1 MNLSAHLTAAE
12 YTKSDTAK
20 RKGIDN
26 SMTAEHTENAK
37 VLAAKVF
44 EPIRLHFAKPIYLS
58 SGYRSKALNTAIG
71 GSLSSQHCSAEAM
84 DLDQDDRG
92 TGVSNKMVFDYIKAN
107 LKFTQLIA
115 EFPINGNL
123 SWVHVSYNEKNLK
136 NEILVAKKVNEKT
149 IYIPYKSD
157 KDLM

>member
-1 MNLSAHLTAAE
+1 MNLSAHLSEAE
-12 YTKSDTAK
+12 YIKSDTAK

-26 SMTAEHTENAK
+26 SMTPEHTENAK

-92 TGVSNKMVFDYIKAN
+92 TGVTNRMVFDYIKSSVD
-107 LKFTQLIA
+107 FDQLIW
-115 EFPINGNL
+115 EFGDSQNPD
-123 SWVHVSYNEKNLK
+123 WVHVSFKVKGGNRKQILK
-136 NEILVAKKVNEKT
+136 AVRENGATK
-149 IYIPYKSD
+149 YIPYA
-157 KDLM
+157 

>member
-1 MNLSAHLTAAE
+1 MKLSAHLTGAE

-26 SMTAEHTENAK
+26 SMTEEHIVNAK
-37 VLAAKVF
+37 ILAEKVF
-44 EPIRLHFAKPIYLS
+44 EPIRMHFDKPIFLS

-92 TGVSNKMVFDYIKAN
+92 TGVTNRMVFEYIKGN
-107 LKFTQLIA
+107 LDFDQLIW
-115 EFPINGNL
+115 EFGDSQNPD
-123 SWVHVSYNEKNLK
+123 WVHVSYKAKGANRK
-136 NEILVAKKVNEKT
+136 EILTAYREGNQTKYKK
-149 IYIPYKSD
+149 
-157 KDLM
+157 L